1 MWILNR
7 APSVCFIAAG
17 MNKME
22 VKNQQIQTEIVKTVE
37 QHVQAGSTA
46 KQQGVCCENKSMYEE
61 EETTDIAT
69 LLSFYSDLFILCNNS
84 DTCTVVLVSVFLH
97 YTFLSIQATFV
108 VLKSLTTSPSHTL
121 ARLRAL
127 SG

>member
-1 MWILNR
+1 
-7 APSVCFIAAG
+7 

-46 KQQGVCCENKSMYEE
+46 KQQGVYSENKSMYEE
-61 EETTDIAT
+61 EENIDIVA
-69 LLSFYSDLFILCNNS
+69 LLSFYSELFILCNNS

-97 YTFLSIQATFV
+97 YTFLSI
-108 VLKSLTTSPSHTL
+108 
-121 ARLRAL
+121 
-127 SG
+127 